1 MTCSFYICLAR
12 NTRSWDVKHTFL
24 PTKPYPTNHVS
35 CQNSES
41 FSAKSLA
48 PFSLQ
53 ATINHFGTLQERHY
67 WSFKSDKHASK
78 WLKCNDTSG
87 TLVQQKSLT
96 IFGCDNPTY
105 NPSPIQGNQVCS
117 LDFSG
122 LTYLQYPSFHEKHCT
137 GTCLTSLVFVV

>member
-1 MTCSFYICLAR
+1 MWFFTCSI
-12 NTRSWDVKHTFL
+12 TTIKVKYSSDPL
-24 PTKPYPTNHVS
+24 KIPVS
-35 CQNSES
+35 CENTVS
-41 FSAKSLA
+41 FLA

-78 WLKCNDTSG
+78 WLKCNDKSATP
-87 TLVQQKSLT
+87 VQQKSLT

-105 NPSPIQGNQVCS
+105 NPSPIQENQVCA

-122 LTYLQYPSFHEKHCT
+122 LTYLQYPSFHEKHCK
-137 GTCLTSLVFVV
+137 GTCLTSLVFVVWRPHI